1 MNIVEKAVTEGA
13 EYADLR
19 HDIKKVYTLIR
30 ENKRTT
36 SSEVQI
42 NAGYCLRV
50 LIDGAWGTGMVTAKE
65 DLPALLQDAVKSAR
79 AQKRKNKV
87 TIKKASSTTIKSE
100 KKAKKRVVDEDVTDV
115 LTSLEGT
122 VYDQSDRISSS
133 SVSLTAIERWMRI
146 ITSEERVVETNV
158 DRINLRVGV
167 ACKHGSSIESRVK
180 SWGNVGGMEY
190 VFNNEDAITKG
201 AAQLAK
207 EADILVEAQHS
218 PSAVME
224 CVLSTTLTGTLLHE
238 AFGHGVEA
246 DLVVSNESLLAGKI
260 GEKVAAPCITMEDD
274 PTKPLLGYYL
284 YDHEGVKAQPTLI
297 VKEGVLK
304 SFLHSRETASK
315 LDAPL
320 TGHCKAELYSYTPIV
335 RQGNTILH
343 TGDHQLS
350 ELLDIDKGLF
360 LGDSA
365 GGQVNVGEGTFTFG
379 TQYTRE
385 IKNGELGNYL
395 KGCSLSGNVL
405 ETMQNVDAVG
415 KTAVPGT
422 GGCGKGQMDYQ
433 GRLMPYIR
441 VKEVMIGGRGR

>member
-1 MNIVEKAVTEGA
+1 MNIVDKAVIEGA

-30 ENKRTT
+30 ENRRTT
-36 SSEVQI
+36 SNEVQI

-50 LIDGAWGTGMVTAKE
+50 LVDGAWGTGMVTAEE
-65 DLPALLQDAVKSAR
+65 DLPGLLHDVVQSAR

-87 TIKKASSTTIKSE
+87 TVKNAPSTSIKSE
-100 KKAKKRVVDEDVTDV
+100 KKAKKRVVDVDATDFLTMVEDTA
-115 LTSLEGT
+115 
-122 VYDQSDRISSS
+122 YDHSTRISSS

-146 ITSEERVVETNV
+146 ITSEGRTVETSV
-158 DRINLRVGV
+158 DRINMRVGV
-167 ACKHGSSIESRVK
+167 ACKEGSTIESRVK
-180 SWGNVGGMEY
+180 AWGNVGGMEY
-190 VFNNEDAITKG
+190 VLDHQDAIIKG
-201 AAQLAK
+201 AEQLTK
-207 EADILVEAQHS
+207 EADILVEAEHS
-218 PSAVME
+218 PSAVMD

-260 GEKVAAPCITMEDD
+260 GEKVAASCVTMEDD
-274 PTKPLLGYYL
+274 PTQLLLGFYL
-284 YDHEGVKAQPTLI
+284 YDHEGIKAQPTTVI
-297 VKEGVLK
+297 KEGVLQ
-304 SFLHSRETASK
+304 SFLHSRETASR

-320 TGHCKAELYSYTPIV
+320 TGHCKAEFYSYAPIV
-335 RQGNTILH
+335 RQGNTMLH
-343 TGDHQLS
+343 TGDYELS
-350 ELLDIDKGLF
+350 ELLDIKKGLF

-395 KGCSLSGNVL
+395 KGCSLSGDIL
-405 ETMQNVDAVG
+405 ETMKNVDAIG
-415 KTAVPGT
+415 REAVAGT

-433 GRLMPYIR
+433 GRLMPRIR
-441 VKEVMIGGRGR
+441 VREVMIGGRGR

>member
-1 MNIVEKAVTEGA
+1 MNIIDKAVTEGA

-30 ENKRTT
+30 ENRRTT

-50 LIDGAWGTGMVTAKE
+50 LIDGAWGTGMVTAEK
-65 DLPALLQDAVKSAR
+65 DLPELFNHVVKSAR

-87 TIKKASSTTIKSE
+87 TVKKAPSTTIKSE
-100 KKAKKRVVDEDVTDV
+100 KKAKKRVVDVDATAF
-115 LTSLEGT
+115 LTSLEET
-122 VYDQSDRISSS
+122 AYDQSARISSS

-146 ITSEERVVETNV
+146 ITSEERTVETSV
-158 DRINLRVGV
+158 DRINLRVGI
-167 ACKHGSSIESRVK
+167 ACKEGSNIESRVK

-190 VFNNEDAITKG
+190 VFDHQDVITEG
-201 AAQLAK
+201 AAHVAK
-207 EADILVEAQHS
+207 EADILVEAEHS
-218 PSAVME
+218 PSAVMD

-246 DLVVSNESLLAGKI
+246 DLVVSNESILAGKI
-260 GEKVAAPCITMEDD
+260 GEKVAASCVTMEDD
-274 PTKPLLGYYL
+274 PTQPLLGYYV
-284 YDHEGVKAQPTLI
+284 YDHEGVKAQPTTV
-297 VKEGVLK
+297 VKEGVLQ
-304 SFLHSRETASK
+304 SFLHSRETASR
-315 LDAPL
+315 LDASL
-320 TGHCKAELYSYTPIV
+320 TGHCKAELYSYAPIV

-343 TGDHQLS
+343 AGDYTLS
-350 ELLDIDKGLF
+350 ELLDIKEGLF

-405 ETMQNVDAVG
+405 ETMKNVDAIG
-415 KTAVPGT
+415 KEAVAGT
-422 GGCGKGQMDYQ
+422 GGCGKGQLDYQ
-433 GRLMPYIR
+433 GRLMPCIR
-441 VKEVMIGGRGR
+441 VREVMIGGRGR